1 MVLQLIRDELGNYV
15 YKDPRETSKIP
26 LRYFAYGFGAIKPM
40 EFSSQSNFLKH
51 IKFDKKIK
59 NNKMKFIL
67 LQDFAKPVA
76 YVVKDENI
84 LNNFLEKN
92 LF

>member
-1 MVLQLIRDELGNYV
+1 MISTL
-15 YKDPRETSKIP
+15 
-26 LRYFAYGFGAIKPM
+26 
-40 EFSSQSNFLKH
+40 NFLKN
-51 IKFDKKIK
+51 IMFDKKIK

-84 LNNFLEKN
+84 INNFLEKN

>member
-1 MVLQLIRDELGNYV
+1 MVSNEL
-15 YKDPRETSKIP
+15 KIP
-26 LRYFAYGFGAIKPM
+26 YKLRDYKIKISPL
-40 EFSSQSNFLKH
+40 NFLKH

-76 YVVKDENI
+76 YVVKDEKI